1 MSDSN
6 NRIIKGLGS
15 SVFHQAVLATQ
26 AIVLV
31 PFFLNAW
38 GPEEYGHWLTLTAF
52 VSYLTLLD
60 FGGQNYIGNS
70 LAILFAK
77 KDFEGFSK
85 TLSEGVSLFLFIG
98 ICGLG
103 IWVAIIWFGST
114 WSPPGLN
121 RPLLVDEAWILV
133 FMGALF
139 LLFSNI
145 GGLYAT
151 VYKAT
156 GLFARGTMIGNGIK
170 IVGIVLSII
179 LLYFSIEP
187 KYYAAYQ
194 FVFGGVLCFFLF
206 FDSRKK
212 IKESRRLKVNIENVK
227 KGKKHLKGSI
237 YFWVLAFSQ
246 AIRQHGS
253 LLILAS
259 FATPIAVSTYSTH
272 RVLSNCSSY
281 IRVLLHGPILP
292 ELSFLWGENRVKEL
306 YDFILIALKWVI
318 VLTGIVSIFIWF
330 AGSLFYPLWTGNEL
344 EIKPFLF
351 VLLLAQG
358 VLASGNQTA
367 CWGLLATNHHRTLS
381 LWTLASSGLT
391 FALAFYLVPKHG
403 AEGIVLAE
411 MISEIFIGVLVFPV
425 LSGRF
430 LKTSPIVIYQT
441 FFKGLLILSPFVGLA
456 YLIDGWFSNFNSIL
470 IFLFLG
476 LILSF
481 LFREKLELRK
491 LKNLIIK

>member
-1 MSDSN
+1 MNSSN

-15 SVFHQAVLATQ
+15 SVFYQVVLAVQ

-60 FGGQNYIGNS
+60 LGGQNYIANS

-85 TLSEGVSLFLFIG
+85 TLSEGISLFLFIG

-103 IWVAIIWFGST
+103 IWGVLIWFGMT

-121 RPLLVDEAWILV
+121 RLLFADEAWILV

-139 LLFSNI
+139 LLFSNV

-156 GLFARGTMIGNGIK
+156 GLYARGAMIGNGIK
-170 IVGIVLSII
+170 IIGIVLSII
-179 LLYFSIEP
+179 LLNFSIEP
-187 KYYAAYQ
+187 KDYAAFQ
-194 FVFGGVLCFFLF
+194 FVFGGILCFLVVM
-206 FDSRKK
+206 DSRRK
-212 IKESRRLKVNIENVK
+212 IKISRELKINLKNAKI
-227 KGKKHLKGSI
+227 GKKHLKGSF

-246 AIRQHGS
+246 AIKQHGS
-253 LLILAS
+253 ILILAS
-259 FATPIAVSTYSTH
+259 FASPIAVSTYSTH
-272 RVLSNCSSY
+272 RVLSNCASY

-306 YDFILIALKWVI
+306 HDFILIALKWIV

-330 AGSLFYPLWTGNEL
+330 AGAVFYPLWTGEKL
-344 EIKPFLF
+344 EIKPLLF
-351 VLLLAQG
+351 LLLLLQG
-358 VLASGNQTA
+358 VLSSGTQTA
-367 CWGLLATNHHRTLS
+367 CWGLIATNHHQTLS
-381 LWTLASSGLT
+381 LWTLASSCLT
-391 FALAFYLVPKHG
+391 LTLVFYLVPQHG

-411 MISEIFIGVLVFPV
+411 IISEISIGVLIFPI
-425 LSGRF
+425 LSGKF
-430 LKTSPIVIYQT
+430 LKTSPTVIYQT
-441 FFKGLLILSPFVGLA
+441 FFKGLLILSPFVGFA
-456 YLIDGWFSNFNSIL
+456 YLLDSWLSNFNSIL
-470 IFLFLG
+470 IFLL
-476 LILSF
+476 LCLMAPV
-481 LFREKLELRK
+481 LFREKLDLRK
-491 LKNLIIK
+491 LKSFIIK